1 MHLLLGAINCLSF
14 CRLLKWHSLAC
25 TSVVLASS
33 FSLYLSS
40 CISHMVAHYKVGNS
54 INSGASTKKE
64 KKTNLIAFHTSCNIH
79 QNHTHTSTVVQSMPR
94 IPELN
99 RTKLLRSNNHAL
111 MRTLLS
117 HTERENFTII
127 ETVNAILILNWMR
140 FCIWWTKTF
149 FRCFKDEIGIFGIT
163 NILEAEVCKLQMLQ
177 Q

>member
-40 CISHMVAHYKVGNS
+40 CISYMVAHYKVGNS

-117 HTERENFTII
+117 HRERERT
-127 ETVNAILILNWMR
+127 LRLSKQWMR
-140 FCIWWTKTF
+140 FWFWIEWDF
-149 FRCFKDEIGIFGIT
+149 AFDELKLSSVALRMK
-163 NILEAEVCKLQMLQ
+163 LEFSE
-177 Q
+177 